1 MHSNDICAI
10 LLLEDKNILV
20 SGGYDGTKLWEIYEN
35 RMNIKSISYFEK
47 AICCCCNGLNRID
60 EDRIIIGGEETL
72 KIISIKEMKINK
84 SIGIPFRCNGISVT
98 EEKGI
103 FLIGG

>member
-1 MHSNDICAI
+1 MHSNDMCAI
-10 LLLEDKNILV
+10 LLLEEKNILV
-20 SGGYDGTKLWEIYEN
+20 SGGYDGTNLWEIYEN
-35 RMNIKSISYFEK
+35 RINIKSISYFEK

-60 EDRIIIGGEETL
+60 EDRIIIGGEETF